1 MLCVTAV
8 TNDLKTNSSAADDTD
23 GNSAGTAV
31 SYEWFTNI
39 LNTALTSITSGTA
52 VVLDNADA
60 DILRRVAV
68 LYRVTQYAVDVV
80 GRGSRA
86 ATSLLN
92 LSSRCYE
99 EQFAAD
105 VASRHGLVSLTQIY
119 FTSENKY
126 SI

>member
-1 MLCVTAV
+1 MLYVTAV
-8 TNDLKTNSSAADDTD
+8 TNDLEKSGSDDTD

-52 VVLDNADA
+52 VVLDDADA

-92 LSSRCYE
+92 LSSRCY
-99 EQFAAD
+99 D
-105 VASRHGLVSLTQIY
+105 CLLY
-119 FTSENKY
+119 TSP
-126 SI
+126 SPRDS